1 MHLESVLEIVILAK
15 NSKIIVGLI
24 IASLTIRVTDMPC
37 CMRSIMQESQ
47 RCEIIGTT
55 VRTCVHIFGLPALF
69 AAIRFAAIQVRPVCW
84 YLIRILLTSN
94 ENANHSQLQN

>member
-1 MHLESVLEIVILAK
+1 MKLF
-15 NSKIIVGLI
+15 
-24 IASLTIRVTDMPC
+24 
-37 CMRSIMQESQ
+37 
-47 RCEIIGTT
+47 GTT

-94 ENANHSQLQN
+94 ENANHSQLQD